1 MINLA
6 KSVLGTE
13 TAKGMGHIW
22 KSGGYFTATGKKIK
36 ALLTMSDEAMD
47 HRTPATL
54 YGILSFY
61 REYIPDFAAKTE
73 PLRELLGND
82 ATPWGPHEY

>member
-13 TAKGMGHIW
+13 TAKVMGHIW

-61 REYIPDFAAKTE
+61 HEYIPDFAAKTK